1 MWDSFFNG
9 VEYGG
14 DESKTI
20 APIAIFRGI
29 DVVNKTNLSKMQKVL
44 NIVAALGIHKN
55 QTSLVGLGQNFTFPL
70 NRQVIFEFISTKCSD
85 KNSNLI
91 KNSGFHELFY
101 LLNKGT
107 IQQYGRAD
115 EVTVPDNQSPTDN
128 QNPLQVLYNMAM
140 SVVNFVTPT
149 DEPINDQGAVQVQNM
164 NLFSDKVKKLYNK
177 FSNKTINTLYNSLNT
192 IETEYKDIY
201 AHTPGPLI

>member
-9 VEYGG
+9 VEYGD

-70 NRQVIFEFISTKCSD
+70 NRQVIFEFISTNKCSD

-115 EVTVPDNQSPTDN
+115 EVTVPDNQSP
-128 QNPLQVLYNMAM
+128 LQVLYNMAM

-149 DEPINDQGAVQVQNM
+149 DEPINDQQSVQVQNM

-201 AHTPGPLI
+201 AHTN

>member
-1 MWDSFFNG
+1 
-9 VEYGG
+9 
-14 DESKTI
+14 
-20 APIAIFRGI
+20 
-29 DVVNKTNLSKMQKVL
+29 MQKVL

-55 QTSLVGLGQNFTFPL
+55 QTSFVGLGQNFTFPL

-115 EVTVPDNQSPTDN
+115 EVTVPDNQSP
-128 QNPLQVLYNMAM
+128 LQVLYNMAM

-149 DEPINDQGAVQVQNM
+149 DEPINDQQSVQVQNM
-164 NLFSDKVKKLYNK
+164 NLFSDKVKKLYEK
-177 FSNKTINTLYNSLNT
+177 FSKKSINTLYNSLNT